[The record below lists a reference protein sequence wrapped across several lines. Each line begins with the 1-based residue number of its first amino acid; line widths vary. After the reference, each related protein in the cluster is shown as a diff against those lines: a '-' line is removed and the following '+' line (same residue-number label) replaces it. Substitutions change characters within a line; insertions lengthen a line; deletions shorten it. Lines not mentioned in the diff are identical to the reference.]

1 VTILNRLKEG
11 RRLNAA
17 LRIMKTDFFPPAPD
31 LGEAVMTAIRGKA
44 ALPAALPDAVGE
56 VPISFRNWVLVGVL
70 ILFSLIATP
79 LGADFEKMV
88 RLLGSSLL
96 LPIALTSG
104 VVVSLYG
111 ALFIGSHLEELSD
124 RFGLDHDHGS
134 R

>member
-1 VTILNRLKEG
+1 MTIQDRLKEG
-11 RRLNAA
+11 RRLKAA

-31 LGEAVMTAIRGKA
+31 LVEAVMAAIRGQA
-44 ALPAALPDAVGE
+44 IEPAVAED
-56 VPISFRNWVLVGVL
+56 VPISFRNWVLVGLL

-79 LGADFEKMV
+79 LGVDFEEMV
-88 RLLGSSLL
+88 RLLGPSLL

-124 RFGLDHDHGS
+124 RFGLDHEHGL

>member
-1 VTILNRLKEG
+1 LV
-11 RRLNAA
+11 
-17 LRIMKTDFFPPAPD
+17 
-31 LGEAVMTAIRGKA
+31 EAVMAAIRGQA
-44 ALPAALPDAVGE
+44 IEPAVAED
-56 VPISFRNWVLVGVL
+56 VPISFRNWVLVGLL

-79 LGADFEKMV
+79 LGVDFEEMV
-88 RLLGSSLL
+88 RLLGPSLL

-124 RFGLDHDHGS
+124 RFGLDHEHGL